1 MKSVI
6 IKPQHE
12 QLKNYVQYF
21 LFFQKTESTF
31 LNYTTFPNNNLC
43 LAIYKE
49 NRIDYTNQS
58 GINQCTI
65 KEGRRR
71 FTSKLY
77 GFHKMPFNVD
87 IHSPL
92 DQICIIFYP
101 SALRVF
107 TGESY
112 DDLLQS
118 DQVADFF
125 SSVDT
130 SVLEQLFE
138 EQDFSK
144 RAGQLE
150 QVLVS
155 HLNYELSHKL
165 KEALYTIS
173 VSNDQYLTV
182 ETLAKQLKIS
192 TPSLFRLFKHQL
204 GQNPKSYLKTIR
216 FRTVLNEVLNKQ
228 STLTDIAHVN
238 QFYDQAHFINDFKTF
253 SGYSPNQLI
262 NKISVQQTDLTWIYN
277 KK

>member
-1 MKSVI
+1 MQSVI
-6 IKPQHE
+6 IKPRNE
-12 QLKNYVQYF
+12 QLKHYIQYF
-21 LFFQKTESTF
+21 LFFRKTDSNF
-31 LNYTTFPNNNLC
+31 LTYTTFPNNNLC

-49 NRIDYTNQS
+49 NLIDYSNQQT
-58 GINQCTI
+58 INQCTI
-65 KEGRRR
+65 TERRGK

-77 GFHKMPFNVD
+77 GFHKIPFHVD

-92 DQICIIFYP
+92 DQVCIIFYP

-112 DDLLQS
+112 DNLMQS
-118 DQVADFF
+118 DHVQDLFPSAD
-125 SSVDT
+125 T
-130 SVLEQLFE
+130 NALEQLFE
-138 EQDFSK
+138 EKDFSK
-144 RAGQLE
+144 RANQLE
-150 QVLVS
+150 QLLLR
-155 HLNYELSHKL
+155 HLNIELPHKL

-173 VSNDQYLTV
+173 TSNDQYLTV

-192 TPSLFRLFKHQL
+192 TPSLFRLFKQQL

-228 STLTDIAHVN
+228 TTLTDIAHLN

-262 NKISVQQTDLTWIYN
+262 HKISVQQTDLTWI
-277 KK
+277 